1 MQITREESNRDLEQN
16 VQQYLT
22 FMIGGEEYA
31 VSLLQVKEIIE
42 YDTVT
47 QVPKTPEWIRGVIN
61 LRGSVVPVIDLA
73 VKLRQPP
80 SVAGKLTCIVIT
92 EVQTGDDAAVMGI
105 MADSVRQVIDLKPQD
120 IEEPPT
126 FGTRIKVD
134 YLLGMARSGKKF
146 CLLLDT
152 EKVLSV
158 DELLELPDSVE
169 EEGASQSKPEIVPDQ
184 SALEPSATSEAS
196 VWPTPDS
203 CRVTPLKLPKAREH
217 SGPGQFQR
225 RHTT

>member
-1 MQITREESNRDLEQN
+1 MQITHEESSREIELK

-22 FMIGGEEYA
+22 FMIGREEYA
-31 VSLLQVKEIIE
+31 VSLLKVKEIIE

-73 VKLRQPP
+73 VKFRQAP

-92 EVQTGDDAAVMGI
+92 EVLNGVEGAQSGEEAAVMGI
-105 MADSVRQVIDLKPQD
+105 MADSVRQVIDLRPQD
-120 IEEPPT
+120 IEEPPS
-126 FGTRIKVD
+126 FGTRAKVD

-152 EKVLSV
+152 EKVLST
-158 DELLELPDSVE
+158 DELLELPDLTE
-169 EEGASQSKPEIVPDQ
+169 
-184 SALEPSATSEAS
+184 EAS
-196 VWPTPDS
+196 GDSETELELHAAPDLVDGSTPTPS
-203 CRVTPLKLPKAREH
+203 NETRAE
-217 SGPGQFQR
+217 
-225 RHTT
+225 

>member
-1 MQITREESNRDLEQN
+1 MQITREETNRDTEQN

-31 VSLLQVKEIIE
+31 ISLLKVKEIIE

-47 QVPKTPEWIRGVIN
+47 QIPKTPEWIRGVIN

-73 VKLRQPP
+73 VKFRLAP
-80 SVAGKLTCIVIT
+80 SVAGKMTCIVIT
-92 EVQTGDDAAVMGI
+92 EVQSGDESAVMGI
-105 MADSVRQVIDLKPQD
+105 MADSVRQVIDLRPQD
-120 IEEPPT
+120 VEEPPT
-126 FGTRIKVD
+126 FGTRVKVD

-152 EKVLSV
+152 EKVLST

-169 EEGASQSKPEIVPDQ
+169 QVAGNSQPELDLSSAPVPV
-184 SALEPSATSEAS
+184 ETSATSAAS
-196 VWPTPDS
+196 EETDP
-203 CRVTPLKLPKAREH
+203 E
-217 SGPGQFQR
+217 
-225 RHTT
+225 

>member
-1 MQITREESNRDLEQN
+1 MQITREEATPGAEQN

-31 VSLLQVKEIIE
+31 VSLLKVKEIIE

-47 QVPKTPEWIRGVIN
+47 HVPKTPEWIRGVIN

-73 VKLRQPP
+73 VKFRQAA

-92 EVQTGDDAAVMGI
+92 EVQSGEEAAVMGI
-105 MADSVRQVIDLKPQD
+105 MADAVRQVIDLRPQD

-126 FGTRIKVD
+126 FGTHVNVD

-146 CLLLDT
+146 CLLLNT
-152 EKVLSV
+152 EKVLST
-158 DELLELPDSVE
+158 DELLELPDTVEQVTATPQPEPGLHQVSV
-169 EEGASQSKPEIVPDQ
+169 P
-184 SALEPSATSEAS
+184 LEPEGTPKASAATSAE
-196 VWPTPDS
+196 
-203 CRVTPLKLPKAREH
+203 
-217 SGPGQFQR
+217 
-225 RHTT
+225 

>member
-1 MQITREESNRDLEQN
+1 MQITQEETNRETEQN

-31 VSLLQVKEIIE
+31 VSLLKVKEIIE

-47 QVPKTPEWIRGVIN
+47 EIPKTPDWVRGVIN
-61 LRGSVVPVIDLA
+61 LRGNVVPVIDLA
-73 VKLRQPP
+73 VKFRQPA

-92 EVQTGDDAAVMGI
+92 EVQCEGEATVMGV
-105 MADSVRQVIDLKPQD
+105 MADAVRQVIDLKPQD
-120 IEEPPT
+120 IEAPPT

-152 EKVLSV
+152 EKVLSTE
-158 DELLELPDSVE
+158 ELLELPEVSPEPDQAAEAAAPLSESVE
-169 EEGASQSKPEIVPDQ
+169 
-184 SALEPSATSEAS
+184 
-196 VWPTPDS
+196 
-203 CRVTPLKLPKAREH
+203 TPLLSTEPAKEANPE
-217 SGPGQFQR
+217 
-225 RHTT
+225 

>member
-1 MQITREESNRDLEQN
+1 MQITREEINHDTEQK

-31 VSLLQVKEIIE
+31 ISLLKVKEIIE

-47 QVPKTPEWIRGVIN
+47 QVPKTPDWIRGVIN

-73 VKLRQPP
+73 VKFRQPP

-92 EVQTGDDAAVMGI
+92 ELQSEAQSGDEAAVMGI
-105 MADSVRQVIDLKPQD
+105 MADSVRQVIDLRPQD

-152 EKVLSV
+152 EKVLST
-158 DELLELPDSVE
+158 DELLELPESVE
-169 EEGASQSKPEIVPDQ
+169 QATRNAQPELDLQQVSVP
-184 SALEPSATSEAS
+184 LEPST
-196 VWPTPDS
+196 TPDAS
-203 CRVTPLKLPKAREH
+203 EETSPE
-217 SGPGQFQR
+217 
-225 RHTT
+225 

>member
-1 MQITREESNRDLEQN
+1 MQITREETTRDTEQN

-31 VSLLQVKEIIE
+31 VSLLKVKEIIE

-73 VKLRQPP
+73 VKFRQAP
-80 SVAGKLTCIVIT
+80 SVAAKLTCIVIT
-92 EVQTGDDAAVMGI
+92 EVQCGDEAAVMGI
-105 MADSVRQVIDLKPQD
+105 MADSVRQVIDLRPQD

-126 FGTRIKVD
+126 FGTRIRVD
-134 YLLGMARSGKKF
+134 YMLGMARSGKKF

-152 EKVLSV
+152 EKVLST
-158 DELLELPDSVE
+158 DELLELPESVE
-169 EEGASQSKPEIVPDQ
+169 LATANPQPELQLPPAPVP
-184 SALEPSATSEAS
+184 LEDSD
-196 VWPTPDS
+196 TPDDS
-203 CRVTPLKLPKAREH
+203 EETNPE
-217 SGPGQFQR
+217 
-225 RHTT
+225 